1 MNLPVSFL
9 CDRDSY
15 NIPQSQVGFIR
26 GFIIPTFDCLVDIF
40 PTLKFTMDNAKTNLK
55 KWEKLVCKGRL
66 KGWTPEKTKQVNYKR
81 KMILFSAISSI
92 NENNNNYNIK
102 MPKRKS
108 GNVNSLSH
116 ALQVKKEN
124 EKENNKENNHNEK
137 NDKKNKDGKNRMQK
151 PNIIMKSK
159 NHDKKINLHRLQKYK

>member
-1 MNLPVSFL
+1 
-9 CDRDSY
+9 
-15 NIPQSQVGFIR
+15 
-26 GFIIPTFDCLVDIF
+26 
-40 PTLKFTMDNAKTNLK
+40 
-55 KWEKLVCKGRL
+55 
-66 KGWTPEKTKQVNYKR
+66 
-81 KMILFSAISSI
+81 
-92 NENNNNYNIK
+92 

-124 EKENNKENNHNEK
+124 DKENNKENNHNEK

>member
-15 NIPQSQVGFIR
+15 NIPQSQVGFIK

-66 KGWTPEKTKQVNYKR
+66 KGWTPEKTKQVNYKK

-92 NENNNNYNIK
+92 SENNNNNNIRV
-102 MPKRKS
+102 PIRKS

-116 ALQVKKEN
+116 AFAVKEN
-124 EKENNKENNHNEK
+124 VKDSSIKEIPEKTTDQK
-137 NDKKNKDGKNRMQK
+137 NPKDGKSKIHK
-151 PNIIMKSK
+151 PNIIIKNK
-159 NHDKKINLHRLQKYK
+159 NHDKKVNIHKLQKFK